1 MNVGSVAEDGAAE
14 SADNN
19 SKSFLSKKEEPEGRQ
34 VVLWPQFQT
43 EEGGILN
50 NSKYYST
57 FCFNRHTPE
66 VF

>member
-1 MNVGSVAEDGAAE
+1 MWVLWLRTEQQRVLITTVNPSYQ
-14 SADNN
+14 
-19 SKSFLSKKEEPEGRQ
+19 KKEEPEGRQ